1 MKLSR
6 LAAPRLVLI
15 GCGLILACPLAP
27 RLLAQRREDILS
39 IQRDVAQ
46 LQDQI
51 KQLQTSQD
59 QKMSALE
66 SLLKQALEESN
77 KASGSMTALQRTLTD
92 RLNEQQSK
100 VAAPIA
106 VLGTKVDQSADEL
119 RAVRE
124 NLAALSSRLAN
135 LDNKLSDISSAV
147 RTLSQPPAAP
157 PPPAGGAPPAAASSA
172 APPPGVS
179 AESLWLNAF
188 RDYSSGKD
196 DLAMMEFNDYLKY
209 FPAAENAASAQY
221 YVGQLYN
228 RAKMY
233 DDAVQAFDAVL
244 ERYPDNPKTPDAL
257 YGKADALVHGG
268 HRAEAAAEFKD
279 FLARFPTHSLARNA
293 QAQLRELGS
302 AAASTPARSTGGK
315 K

>member
-1 MKLSR
+1 MKFSR
-6 LAAPRLVLI
+6 LAAFHLVVL
-15 GCGLILACPLAP
+15 GCLPGPS
-27 RLLAQRREDILS
+27 LLAQKREDILS

-59 QKMSALE
+59 QKLTALE
-66 SLLKQALEESN
+66 NLIKQALDQSN
-77 KASGSMTALQRTLTD
+77 QASTSMAALQRTLTD

-106 VLGTKVDQSADEL
+106 VLGTKVDQSSDDV

-124 NLAALSSRLAN
+124 NLAALSSRVAN

-147 RTLSQPPAAP
+147 RTLSQPAAP
-157 PPPAGGAPPAAASSA
+157 PPPAGGAPPAAGA
-172 APPPGVS
+172 APIPPAGTS
-179 AESLWLNAF
+179 ADSLWLNAF

-196 DLAMMEFNDYLKY
+196 ELAMMEFNDYLKY
-209 FPAAENAASAQY
+209 FPTAENAASAQY

-228 RAKMY
+228 RAKMF

-257 YGKADALVHGG
+257 YGKADALAHGG

-279 FLARFPTHSLARNA
+279 FLARFPSHSLARNA
-293 QAQLRELGS
+293 QGQLRDLGT
-302 AAASTPARSTGGK
+302 AAASRPK
-315 K
+315 

>member
-1 MKLSR
+1 MKFYR
-6 LAAPRLVLI
+6 LAALQLVLFV
-15 GCGLILACPLAP
+15 CLLAP
-27 RLLAQRREDILS
+27 GLLAQKREDILS

-59 QKMSALE
+59 QKLTALE
-66 SLLKQALEESN
+66 SLIKQALDQSN
-77 KASGSMTALQRTLTD
+77 QASASMTALQRTLTD
-92 RLNEQQSK
+92 RLNDQQSK

-106 VLGTKVDQSADEL
+106 VLGTKVDQSAEDV

-124 NLAALSSRLAN
+124 NLAALSNRVAN

-157 PPPAGGAPPAAASSA
+157 PPPAGGAPPAAGGGPV
-172 APPPGVS
+172 PPAGTS
-179 AESLWLNAF
+179 AESLWVNAL
-188 RDYSSGKD
+188 RDYAGARD
-196 DLAMMEFNDYLKY
+196 ELAMMEFNDYLKY
-209 FPAAENAASAQY
+209 FPTAENAASAQY

-228 RAKMY
+228 RAKMF

-257 YGKADALVHGG
+257 YGKADALAHGG

-293 QAQLRELGS
+293 QAQLRDLATAS
-302 AAASTPARSTGGK
+302 ASHPK
-315 K
+315 

>member
-1 MKLSR
+1 MKISR
-6 LAAPRLVLI
+6 LAGVGYCLLWGYFQTP
-15 GCGLILACPLAP
+15 G
-27 RLLAQRREDILS
+27 LLAQKREDILS

-46 LQDQI
+46 LQDQV
-51 KQLQTSQD
+51 KQLQASQD
-59 QKMSALE
+59 QKMAALE
-66 SLLKQALEESN
+66 SLLKQALEDSN
-77 KASGSMTALQRTLTD
+77 RTSASMASLQRTLTES
-92 RLNEQQSK
+92 LSEQQSK
-100 VAAPIA
+100 VAAPMA
-106 VLGTKVDQSADEL
+106 VLGAKVDQSGDEL
-119 RAVRE
+119 RALRE

-135 LDNKLSDISSAV
+135 LDNKLSDISGAV
-147 RTLSQPPAAP
+147 RTLSQPPA
-157 PPPAGGAPPAAASSA
+157 PPPALGGSPPPGAAGPAA
-172 APPPGVS
+172 PPGVS

-209 FPAAENAASAQY
+209 FPATENAASAQY

-233 DDAVQAFDAVL
+233 EDAVQAFDAVL

-268 HRAEAAAEFKD
+268 RRAEAAAEFKD

-293 QAQLRELGS
+293 QAQLRDLGP
-302 AAASTPARSTGGK
+302 AASRGSSRK

>member
-1 MKLSR
+1 MMLYR
-6 LAAPRLVLI
+6 LPALQLVLL
-15 GCGLILACPLAP
+15 GCLPAP
-27 RLLAQRREDILS
+27 SLLAQKREDILS

-59 QKMSALE
+59 QKLTALE
-66 SLLKQALEESN
+66 SLIKQALDQSN
-77 KASGSMTALQRTLTD
+77 QASGSMAALQRTLTD
-92 RLNEQQSK
+92 RLNDQQLK

-106 VLGTKVDQSADEL
+106 VLGTKVDQSADDV

-124 NLAALSSRLAN
+124 NLAALSNRVAN

-147 RTLSQPPAAP
+147 RTLSQPQAAP
-157 PPPAGGAPPAAASSA
+157 PPPSSGAPPAAGA
-172 APPPGVS
+172 APIPPAGTS

-188 RDYSSGKD
+188 RDYSSGRD
-196 DLAMMEFNDYLKY
+196 ELAMMEFNDYLKY
-209 FPAAENAASAQY
+209 FPSAENAASAEY

-228 RAKMY
+228 RAKMF

-257 YGKADALVHGG
+257 YGKADALAHGG
-268 HRAEAAAEFKD
+268 HRTEAAAEFKD

-293 QAQLRELGS
+293 QAQLRDLGP
-302 AAASTPARSTGGK
+302 AAAARQK
-315 K
+315 

>member
-6 LAAPRLVLI
+6 LAAMGCWLTLVS
-15 GCGLILACPLAP
+15 AP
-27 RLLAQRREDILS
+27 SLLAQKREDILS

-59 QKMSALE
+59 QKMAALE
-66 SLLKQALEESN
+66 SLIKQALDQSN
-77 KASGSMTALQRTLTD
+77 QASASMTALQRTLTD
-92 RLNEQQSK
+92 RLNDQQGK

-106 VLGTKVDQSADEL
+106 VLGTKVDQSADEM
-119 RAVRE
+119 RSVRE
-124 NLAALSSRLAN
+124 NLAALSNRVAN

-147 RTLSQPPAAP
+147 RTLSQPPAVP
-157 PPPAGGAPPAAASSA
+157 PPPASGAPPAAGGTPI
-172 APPPGVS
+172 PPAGTS
-179 AESLWLNAF
+179 AESPWLNAF

-209 FPAAENAASAQY
+209 FPTAENAASAQY

-257 YGKADALVHGG
+257 YGKADALLRGG
-268 HRAEAAAEFKD
+268 HRPEAADEFKD

-302 AAASTPARSTGGK
+302 AGRVRSSTPQH
-315 K
+315 

>member
-1 MKLSR
+1 MKFSR
-6 LAAPRLVLI
+6 LAAL
-15 GCGLILACPLAP
+15 GSCLILASPLAP
-27 RLLAQRREDILS
+27 LAAQKREDILS

-51 KQLQTSQD
+51 KQLQASQD
-59 QKMSALE
+59 QKMSTLE
-66 SLLKQALEESN
+66 SLIKQALDESN
-77 KASGSMTALQRTLTD
+77 KASGSMSALQRTLTD

-124 NLAALSSRLAN
+124 NLAALSSRVAN

-147 RTLSQPPAAP
+147 RTLSQPPSVP
-157 PPPAGGAPPAAASSA
+157 PPPAAGAGPVGGAA
-172 APPPGVS
+172 APQGVS

-196 DLAMMEFNDYLKY
+196 ELAMMEFNDYLKY
-209 FPAAENAASAQY
+209 FPTAENAASAQY

-233 DDAVQAFDAVL
+233 DDAVKAFDAVL

-257 YGKADALVHGG
+257 YGKADALMRGG
-268 HRAEAAAEFKD
+268 HRGEAAAEFKD
-279 FLARFPTHSLARNA
+279 FLDRFPTHSLARNA
-293 QAQLRELGS
+293 QALLRELGA
-302 AAASTPARSTGGK
+302 AAASRK

>member
-1 MKLSR
+1 MTLYR
-6 LAAPRLVLI
+6 LAALQLVLL
-15 GCGLILACPLAP
+15 GCLPAP
-27 RLLAQRREDILS
+27 GLLAQKREDILS

-51 KQLQTSQD
+51 KQLQSSQD
-59 QKMSALE
+59 QKLGALE
-66 SLLKQALEESN
+66 SLIKQALDQSN
-77 KASGSMTALQRTLTD
+77 QASASMTALQRTLTD
-92 RLNEQQSK
+92 RLNDQQSK

-106 VLGTKVDQSADEL
+106 VLGTKVDQSSDDV

-124 NLAALSSRLAN
+124 NLAALSNRVAN

-157 PPPAGGAPPAAASSA
+157 PPPASGGPPAAGGAPIPPA
-172 APPPGVS
+172 GTS

-196 DLAMMEFNDYLKY
+196 ELAMMEFNDYLKY
-209 FPAAENAASAQY
+209 FPTAENAASAQY

-233 DDAVQAFDAVL
+233 DDAVKAFDAVL
-244 ERYPDNPKTPDAL
+244 ERYPDNPKTPDAM
-257 YGKADALVHGG
+257 YGKADALAHGG
-268 HRAEAAAEFKD
+268 HKTEAAAEFKD

-293 QAQLRELGS
+293 QAQLRDLGP
-302 AAASTPARSTGGK
+302 AAASRQR
-315 K
+315 

>member
-6 LAAPRLVLI
+6 LAAFQMVLS
-15 GCGLILACPLAP
+15 GCLLAP
-27 RLLAQRREDILS
+27 SLLAQKREDILS

-59 QKMSALE
+59 QKLTALE
-66 SLLKQALEESN
+66 SLIKQALDQSN
-77 KASGSMTALQRTLTD
+77 QASASMTALQRTLTD
-92 RLNEQQSK
+92 RLNDQQSK

-106 VLGTKVDQSADEL
+106 VLGTKVDQSSDDV

-124 NLAALSSRLAN
+124 NLAALSNRVAN

-147 RTLSQPPAAP
+147 RTLSQPPSAP
-157 PPPAGGAPPAAASSA
+157 PPPASGAPPAVGA
-172 APPPGVS
+172 APIPPAGTS

-209 FPAAENAASAQY
+209 FPTAENAASAQY

-228 RAKMY
+228 RAKMF

-244 ERYPDNPKTPDAL
+244 ERYPDNPKTPDAM
-257 YGKADALVHGG
+257 YGKADALAHGG
-268 HRAEAAAEFKD
+268 HKSEAAAEFKE

-293 QAQLRELGS
+293 QAQLRDLGP
-302 AAASTPARSTGGK
+302 AAASRPK
-315 K
+315 

>member
-1 MKLSR
+1 MKLSQM
-6 LAAPRLVLI
+6 AAW
-15 GCGLILACPLAP
+15 GCGLTLACSLAP
-27 RLLAQRREDILS
+27 RLLAQKREDILS

-46 LQDQI
+46 LQDQV

-59 QKMSALE
+59 LKLATLE
-66 SLLKQALEESN
+66 SLIKQALEQSN
-77 KASGSMTALQRTLTD
+77 QATASMTTLQRTLTD
-92 RLNEQQSK
+92 RLNDQQTK

-106 VLGTKVDQSADEL
+106 VLGTKVDQSAEEM
-119 RAVRE
+119 RGVRE

-147 RTLSQPPAAP
+147 RTLSQPAAP
-157 PPPAGGAPPAAASSA
+157 PPPSGGAPPAASNGP
-172 APPPGVS
+172 APPPGIS

-209 FPAAENAASAQY
+209 FPTAENAASAQY

-257 YGKADALVHGG
+257 YGKADALLRGG
-268 HRAEAAAEFKD
+268 HRPEAASEFKD
-279 FLARFPTHSLARNA
+279 FLTRFPTHSLARNA
-293 QAQLRELGS
+293 QAQLRELAS
-302 AAASTPARSTGGK
+302 ATARK

>member
-1 MKLSR
+1 MKLYR
-6 LAAPRLVLI
+6 LAALQLVLL
-15 GCGLILACPLAP
+15 GCLPAP
-27 RLLAQRREDILS
+27 GLLAQKREDILS

-59 QKMSALE
+59 QKLTALE
-66 SLLKQALEESN
+66 SLIKQALEQSN
-77 KASGSMTALQRTLTD
+77 QASASMTALQRTLTD
-92 RLNEQQSK
+92 RLNDQQSK

-106 VLGTKVDQSADEL
+106 VLGTKVDQSADDV

-124 NLAALSSRLAN
+124 NLAALSNRVAN

-147 RTLSQPPAAP
+147 RTLSQPAAP
-157 PPPAGGAPPAAASSA
+157 PPPPSNGGPPAAGGAPIPPA
-172 APPPGVS
+172 GTS
-179 AESLWLNAF
+179 AETLWLNAF
-188 RDYSSGKD
+188 RDYSSGRD
-196 DLAMMEFNDYLKY
+196 ELAMMEFNDYLKY
-209 FPAAENAASAQY
+209 FPTAENAASAQY

-233 DDAVQAFDAVL
+233 DDAVKAFDAVL

-257 YGKADALVHGG
+257 YGKADALAHGG
-268 HRAEAAAEFKD
+268 HKTEAAAEFKD

-293 QAQLRELGS
+293 QAQLHDLGT
-302 AAASTPARSTGGK
+302 AAAARQK
-315 K
+315 

>member
-1 MKLSR
+1 MKLYR
-6 LAAPRLVLI
+6 LAALQLVLL
-15 GCGLILACPLAP
+15 GCLPAP
-27 RLLAQRREDILS
+27 SLLAQKREDILS

-59 QKMSALE
+59 QKLAALE
-66 SLLKQALEESN
+66 SLIKQALEQSN
-77 KASGSMTALQRTLTD
+77 QASGSMTALQRTLTD

-106 VLGTKVDQSADEL
+106 VLGTKVDQSADDV

-124 NLAALSSRLAN
+124 NLAALSNRVAN

-157 PPPAGGAPPAAASSA
+157 PPSSSGAPPAAGA
-172 APPPGVS
+172 APIPPAGTS

-188 RDYSSGKD
+188 RDYSSGRD
-196 DLAMMEFNDYLKY
+196 ELAMMEFNDYLKY
-209 FPAAENAASAQY
+209 FPTAENAASAQY

-228 RAKMY
+228 RAKMF

-257 YGKADALVHGG
+257 YGKADALAHGG
-268 HRAEAAAEFKD
+268 HKTEAAAEFKD

-293 QAQLRELGS
+293 QAQLRDLGT
-302 AAASTPARSTGGK
+302 AAASRQK
-315 K
+315 

>member
-1 MKLSR
+1 MKLYR
-6 LAAPRLVLI
+6 LAALQLVLL
-15 GCGLILACPLAP
+15 GCLPP
-27 RLLAQRREDILS
+27 PSLLAQRREDILS

-59 QKMSALE
+59 QKLAALE
-66 SLLKQALEESN
+66 SLIKQALDQSN
-77 KASGSMTALQRTLTD
+77 QASASMTALQRTLTD
-92 RLNEQQSK
+92 RLNDQQSK

-106 VLGTKVDQSADEL
+106 VLGTKVDQSADDV

-124 NLAALSSRLAN
+124 NLAALSNRVAN

-147 RTLSQPPAAP
+147 RTLSQPAAP
-157 PPPAGGAPPAAASSA
+157 PPPAGGAPPAAGA
-172 APPPGVS
+172 APIPPAGTS

-196 DLAMMEFNDYLKY
+196 ELAMMEFNDYLKY
-209 FPAAENAASAQY
+209 FPTAENAASAQY

-228 RAKMY
+228 RAKMF

-244 ERYPDNPKTPDAL
+244 ERYPDNPKTPDAM
-257 YGKADALVHGG
+257 YGKADALAHGG
-268 HRAEAAAEFKD
+268 HQAEAAAEFKD

-293 QAQLRELGS
+293 QDQLRDLGT
-302 AAASTPARSTGGK
+302 AAASRK

>member
-1 MKLSR
+1 MKLYR
-6 LAAPRLVLI
+6 LAALQLVSL
-15 GCGLILACPLAP
+15 GCLPVP
-27 RLLAQRREDILS
+27 SLLAQRREDILS

-59 QKMSALE
+59 QKLAALE
-66 SLLKQALEESN
+66 SLIKQALEQSN
-77 KASGSMTALQRTLTD
+77 QASGSMAALQRTLTD
-92 RLNEQQSK
+92 RLNDQQSK

-106 VLGTKVDQSADEL
+106 VLGTKVDQSADDV

-124 NLAALSSRLAN
+124 NLAALSNRVAN

-147 RTLSQPPAAP
+147 RTLSQPPAVP
-157 PPPAGGAPPAAASSA
+157 PPPSIGGPPAAGA
-172 APPPGVS
+172 APIPPAGTS

-196 DLAMMEFNDYLKY
+196 ELAMMEFNDYLKY
-209 FPAAENAASAQY
+209 FPSAENAASAQY

-228 RAKMY
+228 RAKMF

-257 YGKADALVHGG
+257 YGKADALAHGG
-268 HRAEAAAEFKD
+268 HKAEAAAEFKD

-293 QAQLRELGS
+293 QAQLRDLGT
-302 AAASTPARSTGGK
+302 AAASRQR
-315 K
+315 

>member
-1 MKLSR
+1 MMRSR
-6 LAAPRLVLI
+6 LAALPMVLFV
-15 GCGLILACPLAP
+15 CLPASS
-27 RLLAQRREDILS
+27 LLAQKREDILS

-59 QKMSALE
+59 QKLAELE
-66 SLLKQALEESN
+66 SLIKQALDQSN
-77 KASGSMTALQRTLTD
+77 QASGSMAALQRTLTD
-92 RLNEQQSK
+92 RLNDQQAK

-106 VLGTKVDQSADEL
+106 VLGTKVDQSSDDV

-124 NLAALSSRLAN
+124 NLAALSNRVAN

-147 RTLSQPPAAP
+147 RTLSQPSAP
-157 PPPAGGAPPAAASSA
+157 PPPASGAPPAAGG
-172 APPPGVS
+172 APMPPAGTS

-196 DLAMMEFNDYLKY
+196 DLAMSEFNDYLKY
-209 FPAAENAASAQY
+209 FPTAENAASAQY

-228 RAKMY
+228 RAKMF

-257 YGKADALVHGG
+257 YGKADALAHGG
-268 HRAEAAAEFKD
+268 HKTEAAAEFKD

-293 QAQLRELGS
+293 QAQLRDLGTS
-302 AAASTPARSTGGK
+302 AARK
-315 K
+315 

>member
-1 MKLSR
+1 MTCSR
-6 LAAPRLVLI
+6 LTGL
-15 GCGLILACPLAP
+15 GCWVILACSLAP
-27 RLLAQRREDILS
+27 HLLAQRREDILS

-51 KQLQTSQD
+51 KQLQASQD
-59 QKMSALE
+59 QKMAALE
-66 SLLKQALEESN
+66 SMLKQALDESN
-77 KASGSMTALQRTLTD
+77 RASASMTALQRTLTD
-92 RLNEQQSK
+92 SLNEQQSK
-100 VAAPIA
+100 VAGPMA

-124 NLAALSSRLAN
+124 NVAALASRLAN

-147 RTLSQPPAAP
+147 RTLSQP
-157 PPPAGGAPPAAASSA
+157 A
-172 APPPGVS
+172 APPPGVLFAPQGAASGAVPPAGTS

-233 DDAVQAFDAVL
+233 DDAVKSFDAVL

-257 YGKADALVHGG
+257 YGKADALVHAG

-293 QAQLRELGS
+293 QAQLRDLGS
-302 AAASTPARSTGGK
+302 AASTPPPGASRK

>member
-6 LAAPRLVLI
+6 LAALPLVLLV
-15 GCGLILACPLAP
+15 GLPAP
-27 RLLAQRREDILS
+27 GLLAQKREDILS

-59 QKMSALE
+59 QKLAELE
-66 SLLKQALEESN
+66 SLIKQALDQSN
-77 KASGSMTALQRTLTD
+77 QASASMTGLQRTLTD
-92 RLNEQQSK
+92 RLTDEQAK

-106 VLGTKVDQSADEL
+106 VLGTKVDQSSDDV

-124 NLAALSSRLAN
+124 NLAALTSRVAN

-157 PPPAGGAPPAAASSA
+157 PPPSSGAPPAAGSA
-172 APPPGVS
+172 PVPPAGTS

-188 RDYSSGKD
+188 RDYSSGRD

-209 FPAAENAASAQY
+209 FPTAENAASAQY

-228 RAKMY
+228 RAKMF

-257 YGKADALVHGG
+257 YGKADALAHGG
-268 HRAEAAAEFKD
+268 HRTEAAAEFKD

-293 QAQLRELGS
+293 QAQLRDLGP
-302 AAASTPARSTGGK
+302 AAASRQK
-315 K
+315 

>member
-1 MKLSR
+1 MKLYR
-6 LAAPRLVLI
+6 LAALHLVLL
-15 GCGLILACPLAP
+15 GCLPVPG
-27 RLLAQRREDILS
+27 LLAQKREDILS

-59 QKMSALE
+59 QKLTALE
-66 SLLKQALEESN
+66 SLIKQALDQSN
-77 KASGSMTALQRTLTD
+77 QASASMTALQGALTD
-92 RLNEQQSK
+92 RLNDQQSK

-106 VLGTKVDQSADEL
+106 VLGTKVDQSADDV

-124 NLAALSSRLAN
+124 NLAALSNRVAN

-157 PPPAGGAPPAAASSA
+157 PPPSSGGPPAAGGAPIAPA
-172 APPPGVS
+172 GTS

-188 RDYSSGKD
+188 RDYSSGRD
-196 DLAMMEFNDYLKY
+196 ELAMMEFNDYLKY
-209 FPAAENAASAQY
+209 FPTAENAASAQY

-233 DDAVQAFDAVL
+233 DDAVKAFDAVL

-257 YGKADALVHGG
+257 YGKADALAHGG
-268 HRAEAAAEFKD
+268 HKTEAAAEFKD

-293 QAQLRELGS
+293 QAQLHDLGT
-302 AAASTPARSTGGK
+302 AAASRQR
-315 K
+315 

>member
-1 MKLSR
+1 LP
-6 LAAPRLVLI
+6 APSLH
-15 GCGLILACPLAP
+15 
-27 RLLAQRREDILS
+27 AQKREDILS

-59 QKMSALE
+59 QKLAALE
-66 SLLKQALEESN
+66 SLIKQALDQSN
-77 KASGSMTALQRTLTD
+77 QASASMTGLQRTLTD
-92 RLNEQQSK
+92 RLNDQQSK

-106 VLGTKVDQSADEL
+106 VLGTKVDQSSDDI

-124 NLAALSSRLAN
+124 NLAALTSRVAN

-147 RTLSQPPAAP
+147 RTLSQPPSAP
-157 PPPAGGAPPAAASSA
+157 PPPSIGAPPAAGG
-172 APPPGVS
+172 APIPPAGTS

-188 RDYSSGKD
+188 RDYSSGRD
-196 DLAMMEFNDYLKY
+196 ELAMMEFNDYLKY
-209 FPAAENAASAQY
+209 FPTAENAASAQY

-228 RAKMY
+228 RAKMF
-233 DDAVQAFDAVL
+233 DDAVKAFDAVL

-293 QAQLRELGS
+293 QAQLRDLGPAS
-302 AAASTPARSTGGK
+302 AARQK
-315 K
+315 

>member
-1 MKLSR
+1 MKLYR
-6 LAAPRLVLI
+6 LAALQLVLL
-15 GCGLILACPLAP
+15 GCLPAP
-27 RLLAQRREDILS
+27 SLLAQKREDILS

-59 QKMSALE
+59 QKLTALE
-66 SLLKQALEESN
+66 SLIKQALDQSN
-77 KASGSMTALQRTLTD
+77 QASGSMAALQRTLTD

-106 VLGTKVDQSADEL
+106 VLGTKVDQSSDDV

-124 NLAALSSRLAN
+124 NLAALSNRVAN

-147 RTLSQPPAAP
+147 RTLSQPAAP
-157 PPPAGGAPPAAASSA
+157 PPPAGGAPPAAGA
-172 APPPGVS
+172 APVAPAGTS

-196 DLAMMEFNDYLKY
+196 ELAMMEFNDYLKY
-209 FPAAENAASAQY
+209 FPSAENAASAQY

-228 RAKMY
+228 RAKMF

-244 ERYPDNPKTPDAL
+244 ERYPDNPKTPDAM
-257 YGKADALVHGG
+257 YGKADALAHGG
-268 HRAEAAAEFKD
+268 HKAEAAGEFKD

-293 QAQLRELGS
+293 QDQLRDLGT
-302 AAASTPARSTGGK
+302 AAASRK

>member
-6 LAAPRLVLI
+6 LAAVHLVLF
-15 GCGLILACPLAP
+15 GCWAAP
-27 RLLAQRREDILS
+27 GLLAQKREDILS

-51 KQLQTSQD
+51 KQLQASQD
-59 QKMSALE
+59 QKMAELE
-66 SLLKQALEESN
+66 SLIKQALDQSN
-77 KASGSMTALQRTLTD
+77 QASAAMTALQRTLTE
-92 RLNEQQSK
+92 RLNDQQSK

-106 VLGTKVDQSADEL
+106 VLGTKVDQSSDDV

-124 NLAALSSRLAN
+124 NLAALSNRVAN

-157 PPPAGGAPPAAASSA
+157 PPSSSGAPPAAGA
-172 APPPGVS
+172 APIPPAGTS

-188 RDYSSGKD
+188 RDYSSGRD
-196 DLAMMEFNDYLKY
+196 ELAMMEFNDYLKY
-209 FPAAENAASAQY
+209 FPKAENAASAQY

-228 RAKMY
+228 RAKMF

-257 YGKADALVHGG
+257 YGKADALAHGG
-268 HRAEAAAEFKD
+268 HRTEAAAEFKD

-293 QAQLRELGS
+293 QAQLHDLGT
-302 AAASTPARSTGGK
+302 AAASRQK
-315 K
+315 

>member
-1 MKLSR
+1 MKCCR
-6 LAAPRLVLI
+6 LAAVGCCLVLAI
-15 GCGLILACPLAP
+15 PLTP
-27 RLLAQRREDILS
+27 NLLAQKREDILS

-46 LQDQI
+46 LQDQV
-51 KQLQTSQD
+51 KQLQASQD
-59 QKMSALE
+59 QKLTALE
-66 SLLKQALEESN
+66 TLIKQALDQSSQ
-77 KASGSMTALQRTLTD
+77 ASTSMTALQRTLTD
-92 RLNEQQSK
+92 RLNEQQTK

-106 VLGTKVDQSADEL
+106 VLGTKVDQSADDL

-124 NLAALSSRLAN
+124 NLAALASRVAN

-157 PPPAGGAPPAAASSA
+157 PPDAGGAPPAAGAASV
-172 APPPGVS
+172 PPSGVS

-209 FPAAENAASAQY
+209 FPTAENAASAQY

-228 RAKMY
+228 RAKMF
-233 DDAVQAFDAVL
+233 DDAVKAFDAVL

-257 YGKADALVHGG
+257 YGKADALAHGG
-268 HRAEAAAEFKD
+268 HRAEATAEFKD
-279 FLARFPTHSLARNA
+279 FLTRFPTHSLARNA
-293 QAQLRELGS
+293 QAQLHDLGTATTS
-302 AAASTPARSTGGK
+302 RQK
-315 K
+315 

>member
-1 MKLSR
+1 MKFPR
-6 LAAPRLVLI
+6 LAAFHLVLI
-15 GCGLILACPLAP
+15 GCLPAP
-27 RLLAQRREDILS
+27 GLLAQKREDILS

-59 QKMSALE
+59 QKLAQLE
-66 SLLKQALEESN
+66 SLIKQALDQSN
-77 KASGSMTALQRTLTD
+77 LASASMTTLQRTLTD
-92 RLNEQQSK
+92 RLNDQQSK

-106 VLGTKVDQSADEL
+106 VLGTKVDQSADDV

-124 NLAALSSRLAN
+124 NLAALSNRVAN

-147 RTLSQPPAAP
+147 RTLSQPPGAP
-157 PPPAGGAPPAAASSA
+157 PPPSSGAPPAAGA
-172 APPPGVS
+172 APIPPAGTS

-209 FPAAENAASAQY
+209 FPTAENAASAQY

-257 YGKADALVHGG
+257 YGKADALAHGG
-268 HRAEAAAEFKD
+268 HRTEAAAEFKD

-293 QAQLRELGS
+293 QAQLRDLGT
-302 AAASTPARSTGGK
+302 AAASRQK
-315 K
+315 

>member
-6 LAAPRLVLI
+6 LAAFQMVLS
-15 GCGLILACPLAP
+15 GCLLAP
-27 RLLAQRREDILS
+27 SLLAQKREDILS

-59 QKMSALE
+59 QKLTALE
-66 SLLKQALEESN
+66 SLIKQALDQSN
-77 KASGSMTALQRTLTD
+77 QASASMTALQRTLTD
-92 RLNEQQSK
+92 RLNDQQSK

-106 VLGTKVDQSADEL
+106 VLGTKVDQSSDDV

-124 NLAALSSRLAN
+124 NLAALSNRVAN

-147 RTLSQPPAAP
+147 RTLSQPPSAP
-157 PPPAGGAPPAAASSA
+157 PPPASGAPPAVGA
-172 APPPGVS
+172 APIPPAGTS

-209 FPAAENAASAQY
+209 FPTAENAASAQY

-228 RAKMY
+228 RAKMF

-244 ERYPDNPKTPDAL
+244 ERYPDNPKTPDAM
-257 YGKADALVHGG
+257 YGKADALAHGG
-268 HRAEAAAEFKD
+268 HKSEAAAEFKE

-293 QAQLRELGS
+293 QAQLRDLGP
-302 AAASTPARSTGGK
+302 AAASRQK
-315 K
+315 

>member
-1 MKLSR
+1 MKLYR
-6 LAAPRLVLI
+6 LAALQLVLF
-15 GCGLILACPLAP
+15 GCLSAP
-27 RLLAQRREDILS
+27 SLLAQRREDILS

-59 QKMSALE
+59 QKLAALE
-66 SLLKQALEESN
+66 SLIKQALEQSN
-77 KASGSMTALQRTLTD
+77 QASGSMTALQRTLTD

-106 VLGTKVDQSADEL
+106 VLGTKVDQSADDV

-124 NLAALSSRLAN
+124 NLAALSNRVAN

-147 RTLSQPPAAP
+147 RTLSQPAAP
-157 PPPAGGAPPAAASSA
+157 PPPATGAPPAAGSA
-172 APPPGVS
+172 PLPPAGTS

-196 DLAMMEFNDYLKY
+196 ELAMMEFNDYLKY
-209 FPAAENAASAQY
+209 FPSAENAASAQY

-228 RAKMY
+228 RAKMF
-233 DDAVQAFDAVL
+233 DDAVRAFDAVL

-257 YGKADALVHGG
+257 YGKADALAHAG
-268 HRAEAAAEFKD
+268 HKAEAAAEFKD

-293 QAQLRELGS
+293 QAQLRDLGT
-302 AAASTPARSTGGK
+302 AAASRQK
-315 K
+315 

>member
-6 LAAPRLVLI
+6 LAAVGCWLVLVS
-15 GCGLILACPLAP
+15 AP
-27 RLLAQRREDILS
+27 SLLAQKREDILS

-59 QKMSALE
+59 QKMAALE
-66 SLLKQALEESN
+66 SLIKQALDQSN
-77 KASGSMTALQRTLTD
+77 QASASMTALQRTLTD
-92 RLNEQQSK
+92 RLNDQQTK

-106 VLGTKVDQSADEL
+106 VLGTKVDQSADEM
-119 RAVRE
+119 RGVRE

-157 PPPAGGAPPAAASSA
+157 PPGAPGAPPAASNGV

-209 FPAAENAASAQY
+209 FPSAENAASAQY

-257 YGKADALVHGG
+257 YGKADALLHGG
-268 HRAEAAAEFKD
+268 RRAEAAMEFKD
-279 FLARFPTHSLARNA
+279 FLGRFPTHSLARNA
-293 QAQLRELGS
+293 QAQLRELGTS
-302 AAASTPARSTGGK
+302 GRVRPTPPPSH
-315 K
+315 

>member
-1 MKLSR
+1 MTLYR
-6 LAAPRLVLI
+6 LAALQLVLL
-15 GCGLILACPLAP
+15 GCLPAP
-27 RLLAQRREDILS
+27 SLLAQRREDILS

-59 QKMSALE
+59 QKLTALE
-66 SLLKQALEESN
+66 SLIKQALDQSN
-77 KASGSMTALQRTLTD
+77 QASASMATLERALTD
-92 RLNEQQSK
+92 RLNDQQSK

-106 VLGTKVDQSADEL
+106 VLGTKVDQSSDDV

-124 NLAALSSRLAN
+124 NLAALSNRVAN

-147 RTLSQPPAAP
+147 RTLSQPQAAP
-157 PPPAGGAPPAAASSA
+157 PPPASGAPPAAGG
-172 APPPGVS
+172 APIPPAGTS

-188 RDYSSGKD
+188 RDYSSGRD
-196 DLAMMEFNDYLKY
+196 ELAMMEFNDYLKY
-209 FPAAENAASAQY
+209 FPTAENAASAQY

-233 DDAVQAFDAVL
+233 DDAVKAFDAVL

-257 YGKADALVHGG
+257 YGKADALAHGG
-268 HRAEAAAEFKD
+268 HKTEAAAEFKD

-293 QAQLRELGS
+293 QAQLHDLGS
-302 AAASTPARSTGGK
+302 AAASRQK
-315 K
+315 

>member
-1 MKLSR
+1 MKFLR
-6 LAAPRLVLI
+6 LAA
-15 GCGLILACPLAP
+15 APLALLGFLP
-27 RLLAQRREDILS
+27 APSLLAQKREDILS

-59 QKMSALE
+59 QRLAALE
-66 SLLKQALEESN
+66 SLIKQALDQSN
-77 KASGSMTALQRTLTD
+77 QAAASMTALQRNLTD
-92 RLNEQQSK
+92 RLNDQQSK

-106 VLGTKVDQSADEL
+106 VLGTKVDQSSDDV

-124 NLAALSSRLAN
+124 NLAALSNRVAN

-147 RTLSQPPAAP
+147 RTLSQPAAP
-157 PPPAGGAPPAAASSA
+157 PPPASGAPPAAGI
-172 APPPGVS
+172 APIPPAGTS

-188 RDYSSGKD
+188 RDYSSGRD
-196 DLAMMEFNDYLKY
+196 ELAMMEFNDYLKY

-228 RAKMY
+228 RAKMF
-233 DDAVQAFDAVL
+233 DDAMKAFDAVL

-257 YGKADALVHGG
+257 YGKADALAHGG
-268 HRAEAAAEFKD
+268 HKIEAAAEFKD

-293 QAQLRELGS
+293 QAQLHDLGT
-302 AAASTPARSTGGK
+302 AAASRQK
-315 K
+315 